1 MFRGLRDEATGPKRA
16 EADRDLRHF
25 SAQLRLS
32 FNSGILRPMG
42 TMKPLSPQDTAK
54 LTLAVADRFKDKSM
68 RPLLWVR
75 DLHRAAE
82 ILASGGE
89 NCDTA
94 TTFWLRLFASLDEL
108 IPHYGWV
115 LELFEGVVLPEQ
127 LTGDARLCADCHAA
141 LVALLDLFDENERVY
156 IHYRRDTEGHVWQD
170 SYELSRHQT
179 KAKLIDERNYSLLG
193 RKLAHDDVEK
203 RLRSVIRRHRNAL
216 AIAVA
221 FAQRAMPQIE
231 DVVATIERMY
241 VPAGADLS
249 IV

>member
-1 MFRGLRDEATGPKRA
+1 
-16 EADRDLRHF
+16 
-25 SAQLRLS
+25 
-32 FNSGILRPMG
+32 
-42 TMKPLSPQDTAK
+42 MKPLTSQDAAR

-82 ILASGGE
+82 ILGSGGE

-115 LELFEGVVLPEQ
+115 LELFQGVVPPEQ
-127 LTGDARLCADCHAA
+127 LTGDARLSADCHAA
-141 LVALLDLFDENERVY
+141 LVALLNLFDENERLY

-179 KAKLIDERNYSLLG
+179 KAKLIEERNYGLLG

-203 RLRSVIRRHRNAL
+203 RLRSVYRRHRNEL

-231 DVVATIERMY
+231 EVVTTIERMY
-241 VPAGADLS
+241 VPTGAELP

>member
-1 MFRGLRDEATGPKRA
+1 MVQGQRGLHGTFRLFGM
-16 EADRDLRHF
+16 
-25 SAQLRLS
+25 SA
-32 FNSGILRPMG
+32 
-42 TMKPLSPQDTAK
+42 MKPLSPEDTAR
-54 LTLAVADRFKDKSM
+54 LTLAVAERFKDRAM

-115 LELFEGVVLPEQ
+115 LELFQGVIPHEQ
-127 LTGDARLCADCHAA
+127 LTGDARLSADCHAA
-141 LVALLDLFDENERVY
+141 LVALLDLFDENERLY

-170 SYELSRHQT
+170 SYELSRHRI
-179 KAKLIDERNYSLLG
+179 KAKLIEERAYSLLGG

-203 RLRSVIRRHRNAL
+203 RLRSVIRRHRNEL

-221 FAQRAMPQIE
+221 LAQRAMPQIE
-231 DVVATIERMY
+231 EVVNTIERMY
-241 VPAGADLS
+241 VPERAQLPVG
-249 IV
+249 